1 MEQYFYPFVMINKSL
16 EALFISKVRIKLLEL
31 FLSNPG
37 AFVYVREL
45 VRLVDEEVNAVR
57 RELNRMQKI
66 GLLRS
71 EERANRLYYQLRTDF
86 TFYPELLRM
95 FAKTADLGG
104 DIVSHQK
111 ELGGVKHAVMSAAFV
126 KGRVARAHEVDL
138 LVIGRIN
145 TTVLSELVKKAQ
157 AHHGHEINYTVLTE
171 EEFRFRKKRHDPFV
185 TGFLQQTWINLIGD
199 EEELVRMER

>member
-1 MEQYFYPFVMINKSL
+1 MTNKSL

-57 RELNRMQKI
+57 RELNRLQKI
-66 GLLRS
+66 GFLRS

-86 TFYPELLRM
+86 TFYPEMLRM
-95 FAKTADLGG
+95 FAKTSDIGG
-104 DIVSHQK
+104 DIVSKQK
-111 ELGGVKHAVMSAAFV
+111 ELGGVKHAVMSAALI
-126 KGRVARAHEVDL
+126 KGRVAKSHEVDL
-138 LVIGRIN
+138 LVIGRVN
-145 TTVLSELVKKAQ
+145 TQVLSEIVKTAQ
-157 AHHGHEINYTVLTE
+157 QRHGHEINYTVLTE
-171 EEFRFRKKRHDPFV
+171 EEFRFRKKRRDPFV
-185 TGFLQQTWINLIGD
+185 LGFLQQTWINLIGD

>member
-1 MEQYFYPFVMINKSL
+1 MNKQL

-86 TFYPELLRM
+86 VFYPELVRM
-95 FAKTADLGG
+95 IAKTTDLGG
-104 DIVSHQK
+104 DIVNRQK
-111 ELGGVKHAVMSAAFV
+111 ELGSVKHATMSAALV
-126 KGRVARAHEVDL
+126 KGRVARSHEVDL
-138 LVIGRIN
+138 LVIGRVQ
-145 TTVLSELVKKAQ
+145 THVLAEIVKAAQ
-157 AHHGHEINYTVLTE
+157 QRHGHEINYTVMTE
-171 EEFRFRKKRHDPFV
+171 DEFRFRKKRRDPFV
-185 TGFLQQTWINLIGD
+185 LGVLQQTWINLIGD
-199 EEELVRMER
+199 EEELVKVEK

>member
-1 MEQYFYPFVMINKSL
+1 MMNKSL

-86 TFYPELLRM
+86 MFYPELLRM
-95 FAKTADLGG
+95 FAKTTDLGG

-111 ELGGVKHAVMSAAFV
+111 ELGAIKHAVLSAALI
-126 KGRVARAHEVDL
+126 KGRVARSHEVDL
-138 LVIGRIN
+138 LIIGRVN
-145 TTVLSELVKKAQ
+145 TPVLADFVKKSQ
-157 AHHGHEINYTVLTE
+157 QHHGHEINYTVMTE
-171 EEFRFRKKRHDPFV
+171 EEFRFRKKRRDPFV
-185 TGFLQQTWINLIGD
+185 LGFLQQTWINLIGD
-199 EEELVRMER
+199 EEELVKMER

>member
-1 MEQYFYPFVMINKSL
+1 MVNKSL
-16 EALFISKVRIKLLEL
+16 ESLFISKVRIKLLEL

-86 TFYPELLRM
+86 LFYPELLRM
-95 FAKTADLGG
+95 VAKTTDLGG
-104 DIVSHQK
+104 DIVSRQK
-111 ELGGVKHAVMSAAFV
+111 ELGAVKYAVMSAALI
-126 KGRVARAHEVDL
+126 KGRVARSHEVDL
-138 LVIGRIN
+138 LVIGRVN
-145 TTVLSELVKKAQ
+145 TAVLSEIVKAAQ
-157 AHHGHEINYTVLTE
+157 QRHGHEINYTVMTE
-171 EEFRFRKKRHDPFV
+171 EEFRFRKKRRDPFV
-185 TGFLQQTWINLIGD
+185 LGFLQQTWINLIGD

>member
-1 MEQYFYPFVMINKSL
+1 MINKSL
-16 EALFISKVRIKLLEL
+16 ESLFISKVRIKLLEL

-86 TFYPELLRM
+86 LFYPELLRM
-95 FAKTADLGG
+95 FAKTTDLGG
-104 DIVSHQK
+104 DIVSNQK
-111 ELGGVKHAVMSAAFV
+111 DLGNVKYAIMSAALI
-126 KGRVARAHEVDL
+126 KGRVARSHEVDL
-138 LVIGRIN
+138 LIIGRVN
-145 TTVLSELVKKAQ
+145 TGVLGELVKAAQ
-157 AHHGHEINYTVLTE
+157 QRHGHEINYTVMTE
-171 EEFRFRKKRHDPFV
+171 EEFRFRKKRRDPFV
-185 TGFLQQTWINLIGD
+185 LGFLQQTWIILIGD